1 MTRRSTF
8 LLLAVGLLV
17 QGCTIQKR
25 SVTPGWH
32 VERAGRVL
40 AITPPSSPEV
50 VVRDDKEAS
59 ERLVA
64 VHPIPEVSPLPL
76 KALMAYAPSI
86 SIASELQKSSLA
98 ERKMGSDF
106 RSSHEVVSVERR
118 EPDQAPTDD
127 ENSVL
132 MRTFMGLLA
141 LTLDVASVPVI
152 SLGFWYGS
160 WALAMFIALGA
171 GLLFLSWFAWLA
183 AIPKFR
189 ARIRK
194 TNNGEVEKRGG
205 KRSNKSA
212 KKSRGGSRTCLWLS
226 LSRPQPF
233 SSFLFSCRPL
243 REGAAA
249 WQIKS
254 KGLNASDL
262 GTKSSQDPPK
272 RVRKAIKSSMPTT
285 PSPVRSWLHSA
296 RHNCKTSDHTAPSWH
311 KQEKSQEPSS
321 VDAPGE

>member
-1 MTRRSTF
+1 MTRRFAF
-8 LLLAVGLLV
+8 LLLAVGFLV

-50 VVRDDKEAS
+50 VVRDEKEAS

-98 ERKMGSDF
+98 ERKMGSEF
-106 RSSHEVVSVERR
+106 RPSHEVVSVERR
-118 EPDQAPTDD
+118 EPDQAPTGDV
-127 ENSVL
+127 NSVL

-152 SLGFWYGS
+152 SLGFWFGS
-160 WALAMFIALGA
+160 WALVMFIALGA

-183 AIPKFR
+183 AFPRLR
-189 ARIRK
+189 A
-194 TNNGEVEKRGG
+194 
-205 KRSNKSA
+205 
-212 KKSRGGSRTCLWLS
+212 
-226 LSRPQPF
+226 
-233 SSFLFSCRPL
+233 
-243 REGAAA
+243 
-249 WQIKS
+249 
-254 KGLNASDL
+254 
-262 GTKSSQDPPK
+262 
-272 RVRKAIKSSMPTT
+272 RVRKRNKGEAKEKGREEKQRERQKKPWWLRNLPLVVLVTT
-285 PSPVRSWLHSA
+285 AALFLISLSL
-296 RHNCKTSDHTAPSWH
+296 
-311 KQEKSQEPSS
+311 
-321 VDAPGE
+321 